1 MDVAKLEKMKVV
13 DLRNELQSRGLDTK
27 GVKAVLVERLRAYVE
42 GGAGDGGKFVCMR
55 HLTARLFQCVCVW
68 VSLCACGLLRP
79 SHACVSV
86 SVCVRLSV
94 S

>member
-42 GGAGDGGKFVCMR
+42 GGAGDGGEFVCMR
-55 HLTARLFQCVCVW
+55 HLCARF
-68 VSLCACGLLRP
+68 
-79 SHACVSV
+79 V
-86 SVCVRLSV
+86 SVCMACRVRIMCVCECGSA
-94 S
+94 